1 MVKGTTL
8 GTVTDLDG
16 NFTLEVPTGAI
27 LVVSYVGYKTQ
38 EIKVGE
44 QQKLAITVEADNKL
58 LDEVVVVGYGV
69 VKKSDLTGSVGSVKS
84 ETISAKGATSVVESL
99 QGQVAGVNISQSS
112 SRLR

>member
-84 ETISAKGATSVVESL
+84 ETNFC
-99 QGQVAGVNISQSS
+99 QRCNISCRKSTRAS
-112 SRLR
+112 CRSEYLTVF

>member
-44 QQKLAITVEADNKL
+44 
-58 LDEVVVVGYGV
+58 
-69 VKKSDLTGSVGSVKS
+69 
-84 ETISAKGATSVVESL
+84 SAKTSYH
-99 QGQVAGVNISQSS
+99 GR
-112 SRLR
+112 SRQQIVRWSGS